1 MRTSTA
7 TAPRPRPAGRRTP
20 GARDAGTRHGAA
32 APTPDPA
39 TTWRGRPVDWT
50 RTKASR
56 WPRLV
61 ESLPHL
67 DIRPIR
73 NRAGREHML
82 EGDVV
87 LQWPVRGLFTTRAR
101 REWNGASIGSG
112 PAVAPPTQPRAV
124 AEALRQTL
132 GDHRLPAPLHWE
144 AGITPLGEWW
154 MVRGCWPAAPGGEA
168 TGDGLMRFIELDHD
182 TRQGLITI
190 GSGLRRPDGA
200 GIWASREGATLTGP
214 VLTGRRPHLTLVHAV
229 WANIDRLRARL
240 AGWRTRRVSAA
251 RLAAWARRNIGPL
264 WGPETG
270 PQLLLRNGLSP
281 ERAAAPRLDDGRC
294 RTAPDDLSQIA
305 WTLARSLLRIPELD
319 ERRELGE
326 EITCVVA
333 ELDTWATDRAR
344 PELRSEPDRV
354 H

>member
-1 MRTSTA
+1 M
-7 TAPRPRPAGRRTP
+7 
-20 GARDAGTRHGAA
+20 
-32 APTPDPA
+32 
-39 TTWRGRPVDWT
+39 DWT
-50 RTKASR
+50 RIEAGG

-61 ESLPHL
+61 ESLPRL

-73 NRAGREHML
+73 NRAGREHTL

-87 LQWPVRGLFTTRAR
+87 LQWPARGLFTTRAR

-112 PAVAPPTQPRAV
+112 PAIAPATQPRAV

-132 GDHRLPAPLHWE
+132 GDHKLLAPLYWE

-154 MVRGCWPAAPGGEA
+154 IVRGCWPAAPDGA
-168 TGDGLMRFIELDHD
+168 TSGDGLMRFIELDHD
-182 TRQGLITI
+182 ARQGLITI

-214 VLTGRRPHLTLVHAV
+214 VLTGRRPHLTLLHAV
-229 WANIDRLRARL
+229 WANIDRLRTRL
-240 AGWRTRRVSAA
+240 AGWRTRRVSVA
-251 RLAAWARRNIGPL
+251 RLGAWVRRNIGPL

-270 PQLLLRNGLSP
+270 PQLLLRNGLSQQ
-281 ERAAAPRLDDGRC
+281 RAPAPGLRDGRC

-333 ELDTWATDRAR
+333 ELDTWATERAR
-344 PELRSEPDRV
+344 PDPRGDPAVEPDRV

>member
-1 MRTSTA
+1 M
-7 TAPRPRPAGRRTP
+7 
-20 GARDAGTRHGAA
+20 
-32 APTPDPA
+32 
-39 TTWRGRPVDWT
+39 
-50 RTKASR
+50 
-56 WPRLV
+56 
-61 ESLPHL
+61 
-67 DIRPIR
+67 
-73 NRAGREHML
+73 
-82 EGDVV
+82 V
-87 LQWPVRGLFTTRAR
+87 LQWPTGGLFTTRAR
-101 REWNGASIGSG
+101 REWNGTSIGSG
-112 PAVAPPTQPRAV
+112 PAVTAPTQPRAV

-132 GDHRLPAPLHWE
+132 GDHRLFAPVHWE

-154 MVRGCWPAAPGGEA
+154 MVRGCWPASAGE
-168 TGDGLMRFIELDHD
+168 TSGDDLMRFIELDHD

-214 VLTGRRPHLTLVHAV
+214 VLTGRRPHLTLLYAV
-229 WANIDRLRARL
+229 WANIDRLRTRL

-251 RLAAWARRNIGPL
+251 RLGAWVRRNIGPL

-281 ERAAAPRLDDGRC
+281 ERTPGLHDGRC

-333 ELDTWATDRAR
+333 ELDTWATERAGPSPR
-344 PELRSEPDRV
+344 GEPAVEPGRV